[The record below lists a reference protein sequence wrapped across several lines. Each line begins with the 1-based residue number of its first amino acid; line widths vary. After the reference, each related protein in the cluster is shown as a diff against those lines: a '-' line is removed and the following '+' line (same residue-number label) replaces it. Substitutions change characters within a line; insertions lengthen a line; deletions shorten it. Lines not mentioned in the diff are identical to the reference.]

1 MLTLRK
7 IQTWMAKNPLVAA
20 LVIAL
25 AMLVAARWM
34 RRHHARRGPMPYYP
48 GFFPDRF
55 ENETYDE
62 EYAPVEGYDEE
73 EMFEEPY
80 GEDEEDYD

>member
-1 MLTLRK
+1 
-7 IQTWMAKNPLVAA
+7 
-20 LVIAL
+20 
-25 AMLVAARWM
+25 
-34 RRHHARRGPMPYYP
+34 MPYYP

-80 GEDEEDYD
+80 GEDEEDYDEEEMD